1 MAFLINANNNKN
13 DNKKIW
19 KGMTIVSMHIRSNK
33 THLSNVVLQS
43 LQGQV
48 SCFQNLIKL
57 LNSFSELD
65 SLIFWDTIFH
75 IFGPKCH
82 IYWKP

>member
-1 MAFLINANNNKN
+1 MQF
-13 DNKKIW
+13 
-19 KGMTIVSMHIRSNK
+19 
-33 THLSNVVLQS
+33 LQS

-48 SCFQNLIKL
+48 SGFQNLIKL

-65 SLIFWDTIFH
+65 SLIFWGAIFH

-82 IYWKP
+82 TD

>member
-1 MAFLINANNNKN
+1 MKFLQI
-13 DNKKIW
+13 
-19 KGMTIVSMHIRSNK
+19 
-33 THLSNVVLQS
+33 

-48 SCFQNLIKL
+48 LGFQNFIKL

-65 SLIFWDTIFH
+65 SLIFLGTIFH

-82 IYWKP
+82 TDCIP

>member
-1 MAFLINANNNKN
+1 MQFLQI
-13 DNKKIW
+13 
-19 KGMTIVSMHIRSNK
+19 
-33 THLSNVVLQS
+33 

-48 SCFQNLIKL
+48 SGFQNLIKL

-65 SLIFWDTIFH
+65 SLIFWGTIFH

-82 IYWKP
+82 TD